1 MARKI
6 RHLTPRYIWSR
17 SFEKLYRWAHPDVP
31 WLTRTANTFLETYLQ
46 PEDFGWEFGSGKS
59 TIWFARRVKHLTSVE
74 HDPAWF
80 ERVSAMLE
88 ENNLKN
94 VDYFLKQRE
103 QYDAFQGPPSYVSGL
118 TEVEDES
125 LDFVMIDGIY
135 RDLCALSSLNKIK
148 PNGILVIDN
157 ANHFLPCH
165 SNSPNSR
172 SYGDG
177 ARGEKWSQ
185 FLQSVNI
192 WRFFWTSNGV
202 SDTAIYFKP
211 GGSS

>member
-6 RHLTPRYIWSR
+6 SHLTPRYIWNR

-46 PEDFGWEFGSGKS
+46 SEDCGWEFGSGKS

-74 HDPAWF
+74 HNSAWF
-80 ERVSAMLE
+80 ERVTKMLE
-88 ENNLKN
+88 ENDLKN
-94 VDYFLKQRE
+94 VDYFLRPRE
-103 QYDAFQGPPSYVSGL
+103 QDDGFQRLPAYVSGL
-118 TEVEDES
+118 TDVEDES
-125 LDFVMIDGIY
+125 LDFIMIDGIY
-135 RDLCALSSLNKIK
+135 RDLCALASLDKIK

-157 ANHFLPCH
+157 ANHFLPCR
-165 SNSPNSR
+165 SNSPHSR
-172 SYGDG
+172 SYADG
-177 ARGEKWSQ
+177 PKGEKWSQ
-185 FLQSVNI
+185 FLQSVIN

-211 GGSS
+211 ERSN